1 MRGNALCPRF
11 AKPAGMTNRLLL
23 ALVLVGCSA
32 PAPSGSGAES
42 TDAGTVN
49 TGGSNTGSDPSDG
62 SGSNPS
68 GGIPDTITI
77 SGQAI
82 VQDQTTETPQ
92 SGVAIAVY
100 ANGDD
105 TTALAT
111 ATTDGSGNYSV
122 TLTTNG
128 QAIDGYIKAT
138 KSGLVDTYVYPPAP
152 MASDSSTAAASM
164 ISTSNYSELVG
175 IEGASTSKGMIIL
188 DVLDSTLSPVQG
200 VTVASTPASGKT
212 YYMNSS
218 DEPFSTSS
226 TYSDGLAFLFDVS
239 TSGTVMVGATKS
251 GMTFGSHAVTARGNA
266 LTTTVVIA
274 Q

>member
-1 MRGNALCPRF
+1 MI
-11 AKPAGMTNRLLL
+11 KRLVL
-23 ALVLVGCSA
+23 ALVLVGCSPSA
-32 PAPSGSGAES
+32 PTGTGTES
-42 TDAGTVN
+42 PDAGSVN
-49 TGGSNTGSDPSDG
+49 TGGGGGGNPTGGG
-62 SGSNPS
+62 SGSNPSS

-92 SGVAIAVY
+92 SGVAISVY
-100 ANGDD
+100 ATGDD
-105 TTALAT
+105 STAIAT

-122 TLTTNG
+122 MLTTNG

-152 MASDSSTAAASM
+152 MATDSSTATASM

-175 IEGASTSKGMIIL
+175 IEGASSSKGMIIL
-188 DVLDSTLSPVQG
+188 DVLDSTLTPVQG
-200 VTVASTPASGKT
+200 VTVATTPSSGKT

-226 TYSDGLAFLFDVS
+226 TYSDGLAFLFDVP
-239 TSGTVMVGATKS
+239 TTGTVMLAATKS
-251 GMTFGSHAVTARGNA
+251 GMTFTSHAVTARANA
-266 LTTTVVIA
+266 LTTTVVIS